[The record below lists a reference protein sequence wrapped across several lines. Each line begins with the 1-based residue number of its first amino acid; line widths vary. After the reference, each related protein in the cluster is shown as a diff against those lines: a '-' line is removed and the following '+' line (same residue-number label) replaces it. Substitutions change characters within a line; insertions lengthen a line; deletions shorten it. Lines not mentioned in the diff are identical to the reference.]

1 MAQCHDMR
9 SSNDSYRVLQVD
21 DEGGQGKICAKRKYS
36 FTQIIGVYVSIVDSS
51 GKRISDLSGP
61 LAQGKF
67 SIFYMSTYQT
77 DFVLVNLYK
86 LHKSVILIHFI

>member
-1 MAQCHDMR
+1 M
-9 SSNDSYRVLQVD
+9 
-21 DEGGQGKICAKRKYS
+21 I
-36 FTQIIGVYVSIVDSS
+36 DSS

-77 DFVLVNLYK
+77 DFVLVMYSKGVNWDG
-86 LHKSVILIHFI
+86 VC